1 MSPMSRPPNWYFDW
15 LAPTYDW
22 LALDRD
28 LEAVVEGLDFD
39 GPGALLDLGGGTGK
53 LLEDL
58 ESEGTIDPGRSL
70 LVDYSQPMLQQAK
83 SRTRAPGIRGDAH
96 ELPLQSS
103 LFDGAFMGDTLHHMA
118 DPVAVLTEVN
128 RVLRPGGRVVVEEFN
143 PSTVFGKVLEW
154 GETLAG
160 MGSRFRT
167 PETLKEE
174 IDKAGLDVETIVD
187 QGYVYFLVARRPE

>member
-1 MSPMSRPPNWYFDW
+1 MAKPPNWYFDW

-28 LEAVVEGLDFD
+28 LDAVVEGLDFD

-58 ESEGTIDPGRSL
+58 ENKRRIDPGRSL

-83 SRTRAPGIRGDAH
+83 SRTRASGVRGDAH
-96 ELPLQSS
+96 ELPLRSS
-103 LFDGAFMGDTLHHMA
+103 LFDGVFMGDTLHHME

-128 RVLRPGGRVVVEEFN
+128 RVLRPGGRAVIEEFN
-143 PSTVFGKVLEW
+143 PATILGKCLEW

-160 MGSRFRT
+160 MGSRFRP

-174 IDKAGLDVETIVD
+174 VEKAGLDFVNIID